1 MQFLRFW
8 SLVLSNILTPL
19 WKVFVLGGF
28 LFGFWTA
35 VVNQYDWWQSYAVPS
50 VGVGIVLSL
59 INLTLRLFR
68 RD

>member
-8 SLVLSNILTPL
+8 SVVFSDILTPL

-28 LFGFWTA
+28 LFGCWTA

-50 VGVGIVLSL
+50 VGVGIVLGL
-59 INLTLRLFR
+59 INWVLCFLR